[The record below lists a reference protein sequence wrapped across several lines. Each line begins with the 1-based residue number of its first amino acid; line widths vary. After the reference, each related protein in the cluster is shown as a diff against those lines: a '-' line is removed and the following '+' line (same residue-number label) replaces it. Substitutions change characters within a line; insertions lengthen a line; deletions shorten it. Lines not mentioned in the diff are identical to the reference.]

1 MNNLG
6 KINIFEK
13 TKIRRLTNEQQPA
26 YEKAKISY
34 ICKKK
39 FKQIYTNDKEYQR
52 VRDNCHYTSK
62 YRDVGHRIYSL
73 KYSIPPI
80 HVNFHK

>member
-26 YEKAKISY
+26 YEKAKNVLHLQ
-34 ICKKK
+34 KKV
-39 FKQIYTNDKEYQR
+39 QTN
-52 VRDNCHYTSK
+52 
-62 YRDVGHRIYSL
+62 
-73 KYSIPPI
+73 I
-80 HVNFHK
+80 H